1 MGISPCLQITMLLAW
16 GHMAKCMA
24 ESGLKPRS
32 PEAHVDIFQN
42 TGLLISLIP
51 KILFLKKKKKKTFK
65 EVLFPSTRAC
75 AFSGPGPR
83 LAAGFCVPLRPRHS
97 LALIPLA
104 TQPAG
109 EREALPRGWG

>member
-16 GHMAKCMA
+16 GHMARCMA
-24 ESGLKPRS
+24 ESGLKPGS

-51 KILFLKKKKKKTFK
+51 KILLKKKKKKTFK

-75 AFSGPGPR
+75 AFSGPGLR

-97 LALIPLA
+97 LALIPLP